1 LYLTFSFD
9 STEGN
14 EYYDLD
20 LNAGLTQVLTAQDE
34 DYLYGLG
41 LVAQND
47 PSDIEY
53 LFTDGLGSVRQLVRG
68 DSFGQ
73 VTLTRNYDPFGDT
86 LTSVGSGASAFGYA
100 GQWQRVDGHE
110 G

>member
-1 LYLTFSFD
+1 
-9 STEGN
+9 
-14 EYYDLD
+14 
-20 LNAGLTQVLTAQDE
+20 
-34 DYLYGLG
+34 LG